1 MTAIVARTLL
11 LLLGVAVAFAGFGLV
26 VAFGVLA
33 FIGMPLLIVGLGVI
47 SAATDADR

>member
-1 MTAIVARTLL
+1 MIARTVM

-33 FIGMPLLIVGLGVI
+33 FIGMPLLIVGLGFT
-47 SAATDADR
+47 SAATDPNR